1 MNAEQRLNL
10 ISKIAQNDHY
20 FTDGDEYWLIGMLSD
35 TTMSDDA
42 LMQQIEAVKTGF
54 PKYAQF
60 LECSKNQLKMSQV
73 ITLGWKLFN
82 KQYLNP
88 SIVLGASRAP

>member
-42 LMQQIEAVKTGF
+42 LMQQIEVVKTRL

-60 LECSKNQLKMSQV
+60 LECSKISN
-73 ITLGWKLFN
+73 IPPGFN
-82 KQYLNP
+82 ILLISPIKSSSSLT
-88 SIVLGASRAP
+88 

>member
-42 LMQQIEAVKTGF
+42 LMQQIEVVKTGF

-60 LECSKNQLKMSQV
+60 L
-73 ITLGWKLFN
+73 
-82 KQYLNP
+82 P
-88 SIVLGASRAP
+88 

>member
-10 ISKIAQNDHY
+10 ISKIAQNAHS

-42 LMQQIEAVKTGF
+42 LMQQIEVVKKGF
-54 PKYAQF
+54 PEYAKF
-60 LECSKNQLKMSQV
+60 FK
-73 ITLGWKLFN
+73 
-82 KQYLNP
+82 
-88 SIVLGASRAP
+88 